1 MPSKYPWR
9 KVAPIVANVVT
20 KNLVHDKLTNTCRG
34 NAVPDS
40 AVLALKVKSVGVHYF
55 DIVENYIA
63 KIMKCY
69 ALTAIKG
76 LDSHT
81 SLSPGCI

>member
-1 MPSKYPWR
+1 M
-9 KVAPIVANVVT
+9 
-20 KNLVHDKLTNTCRG
+20 VHDKLTNTCRG

-63 KIMKCY
+63 KIIKCY
-69 ALTAIKG
+69 APDGNKWLG
-76 LDSHT
+76 FSHF
-81 SLSPGCI
+81 SEPRLHIVP